1 MKIVSAQLDNLE
13 DLIPLFDAY
22 RIFYEQDSDIESA
35 RQFLR
40 ERFIKNDAVIYIVYL
55 NKTPVGFTQLYP
67 LYSSVS
73 MRGMYL
79 LNDLYIDID
88 CRGKGIG
95 TLLIEKAKQLCKE
108 NGLKGLA
115 IQTAYDNPA
124 QQLYKRLGFVKDI
137 DLHFFWT
144 NENV

>member
-22 RIFYEQDSDIESA
+22 RVFYEQDSDIERA

-40 ERFIKNDAVIYIVYL
+40 ERFTKNDAVIYIAYL
-55 NKTPVGFTQLYP
+55 NKTPIGFTQLYP
-67 LYSSVS
+67 LHSSVS
-73 MRGMYL
+73 MKGMYL

-88 CRGKGIG
+88 YRGKGVG

-108 NGLKGLA
+108 KGLKGLA

-144 NENV
+144 YENV